1 VVSTGRKTWLITRAM
16 LARAAPQRP
25 APAAADV
32 QVPVMVEAIRYLVE
46 HAVEPTALPAAA
58 APDSF
63 YERTVW
69 VIELCERLRERE
81 RLGAARG

>member
-1 VVSTGRKTWLITRAM
+1 M
-16 LARAAPQRP
+16 LARAASQRP
-25 APAAADV
+25 VPAAADV

-46 HAVEPTALPAAA
+46 HAVEPAALPAAA